1 MICLIYFLEYR
12 FFLPI
17 FKVLASMLPKH
28 RTEGELWK
36 VAKYFHTNYTVLFM
50 CALKNKPPK
59 TDTDGNQA
67 VAPFFFVVS
76 EDQERG
82 HNTAHCLISGWR
94 VRLKR
99 IDQP

>member
-1 MICLIYFLEYR
+1 
-12 FFLPI
+12 
-17 FKVLASMLPKH
+17 
-28 RTEGELWK
+28 
-36 VAKYFHTNYTVLFM
+36 M
-50 CALKNKPPK
+50 CVLKNKPPK

>member
-1 MICLIYFLEYR
+1 M
-12 FFLPI
+12 
-17 FKVLASMLPKH
+17 
-28 RTEGELWK
+28 
-36 VAKYFHTNYTVLFM
+36 AKYFHTNYTVLFM
-50 CALKNKPPK
+50 CVLKNKPPK

>member
-1 MICLIYFLEYR
+1 MYFLEYR

-36 VAKYFHTNYTVLFM
+36 VAKYFHTSYTVLFM
-50 CALKNKPPK
+50 CALKNKPPRI
-59 TDTDGNQA
+59 DTDSNQECRA

-82 HNTAHCLISGWR
+82 HNTAHCLISGWG

>member
-1 MICLIYFLEYR
+1 
-12 FFLPI
+12 
-17 FKVLASMLPKH
+17 
-28 RTEGELWK
+28 
-36 VAKYFHTNYTVLFM
+36 M
-50 CALKNKPPK
+50 CALKNKPPRS
-59 TDTDGNQA
+59 DTDSNQEYRA